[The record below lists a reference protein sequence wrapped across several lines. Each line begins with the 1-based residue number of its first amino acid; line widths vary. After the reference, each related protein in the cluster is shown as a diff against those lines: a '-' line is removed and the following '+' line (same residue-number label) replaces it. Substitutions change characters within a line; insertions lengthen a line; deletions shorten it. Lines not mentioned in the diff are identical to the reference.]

1 MSAGVPVEV
10 SRWIKYL
17 SQLGPTS
24 SNTGLF
30 DEQLMNSLRKIGNVS
45 PISLKVP
52 LDEEISETI
61 LSRIRSNSPALI
73 LISGTAGEGK
83 TRTERTIWERFVD
96 TQQDFKLLSESKGGW
111 EGKDFPSLKF
121 ENSSGKVYNVVFV
134 KDLSP
139 KLSKEDTP
147 YFLKQ
152 ALTES
157 P

>member
-1 MSAGVPVEV
+1 MSSGVPVEV

-61 LSRIRSNSPALI
+61 LSRIRSNSPR
-73 LISGTAGEGK
+73 SEERRVGK
-83 TRTERTIWERFVD
+83 ECRSRW
-96 TQQDFKLLSESKGGW
+96 
-111 EGKDFPSLKF
+111 
-121 ENSSGKVYNVVFV
+121 
-134 KDLSP
+134 SP
-139 KLSKEDTP
+139 
-147 YFLKQ
+147 YH
-152 ALTES
+152 
-157 P
+157 